1 MNQENT
7 SAPAENKMGTMPIGK
22 LLFNMSLPMMISM
35 LVQALYNIV
44 DSIFVAKLSENAL
57 TAVSLAFPLQTLLI
71 AVGTG
76 TGVGM
81 NALLSKSL
89 GEKNFKK
96 ANATAS
102 NAAVL
107 YFFSY
112 LVFFILGFTIV
123 RPFYA
128 SQIGNADQEIMELGI
143 EYLSTVMIFSFGLLA
158 QVFFERLLTSTG
170 RTIFSMTSQLTGA
183 ITNIILDPILIFGL
197 LGAPKMGVTGAAV
210 ATVIGQ
216 CVAALVA
223 GFCNHR
229 YNHDV
234 KLKFHGFRLDF
245 HIIGTIYAVGIPT
258 IIMQSI
264 GSVMTYCM
272 NRILIEFSSTAT
284 AVFGVY
290 FKLQSF
296 FFMPVFGLNNG
307 ITPIIAYNYGAGQ
320 RKRMLKTIKLSMLV
334 AFCLTFIGFLCFEG
348 IPQILFGY
356 VQCIERDAH
365 HRSSCP
371 ADHRNPLSDRMVLYC
386 IRNSISGSWKSI
398 FQYDRLHYASV
409 ICTDPRRIYPCK
421 AWRSSCSVV
430 VLPDCGGHFTYGL
443 LLLPGTDQP
452 DDHFQGSRGKALV
465 ELCSDSSSDSEKED
479 FHVSIQI
486 RENLL
491 FILTLSYINPCM
503 DSSSQAQSQP
513 LHL

>member
-7 SAPAENKMGTMPIGK
+7 SAPAENKIGTMPIGK

-128 SQIGNADQEIMELGI
+128 SQIGNAAQEIMELGI

-170 RTIFSMTSQLTGA
+170 RTIFSMISQLTGA

-320 RKRMLKTIKLSMLV
+320 RKRMLKTVKLSMLV

-348 IPQILFGY
+348 IPQILLGMFNASDEMLTIGVPALRIIGIHY
-356 VQCIERDAH
+356 LIAWFCI
-365 HRSSCP
+365 
-371 ADHRNPLSDRMVLYC
+371 V
-386 IRNSISGSWKSI
+386 SGTV
-398 FQYDRLHYASV
+398 FQAL
-409 ICTDPRRIYPCK
+409 
-421 AWRSSCSVV
+421 
-430 VLPDCGGHFTYGL
+430 
-443 LLLPGTDQP
+443 
-452 DDHFQGSRGKALV
+452 GKAFF
-465 ELCSDSSSDSEKED
+465 SMI
-479 FHVSIQI
+479 VSIMRQ
-486 RENLL
+486 L
-491 FILTLSYINPCM
+491 FVLIPAAYILAKLGGLHVVWWSFPIAEVISLMVSSFFLVRINRTIISRVPEGK
-503 DSSSQAQSQP
+503 
-513 LHL
+513 L

>member
-143 EYLSTVMIFSFGLLA
+143 KYLSTVMIFSFGLLA

-348 IPQILFGY
+348 IPQILLSMFNASDEMLTIGVPALRIIGIHY
-356 VQCIERDAH
+356 LIAWFCI
-365 HRSSCP
+365 
-371 ADHRNPLSDRMVLYC
+371 V
-386 IRNSISGSWKSI
+386 SGTV
-398 FQYDRLHYASV
+398 FQAL
-409 ICTDPRRIYPCK
+409 
-421 AWRSSCSVV
+421 
-430 VLPDCGGHFTYGL
+430 
-443 LLLPGTDQP
+443 
-452 DDHFQGSRGKALV
+452 GKAFF
-465 ELCSDSSSDSEKED
+465 SMI
-479 FHVSIQI
+479 VSIMRQ
-486 RENLL
+486 L
-491 FILTLSYINPCM
+491 FVLIPAAYILAKLGGLHVVWWSFPIAEVISLMVSSFFLVRINRTIISRVPEGK
-503 DSSSQAQSQP
+503 
-513 LHL
+513 L

>member
-128 SQIGNADQEIMELGI
+128 SQIGNADQEIMELGV

-348 IPQILFGY
+348 IPQILLGMFNASDGMLTIGVPALRIIGIHY
-356 VQCIERDAH
+356 LIAWFCI
-365 HRSSCP
+365 
-371 ADHRNPLSDRMVLYC
+371 V
-386 IRNSISGSWKSI
+386 SGTV
-398 FQYDRLHYASV
+398 FQAL
-409 ICTDPRRIYPCK
+409 
-421 AWRSSCSVV
+421 
-430 VLPDCGGHFTYGL
+430 
-443 LLLPGTDQP
+443 
-452 DDHFQGSRGKALV
+452 GKAFF
-465 ELCSDSSSDSEKED
+465 SMI
-479 FHVSIQI
+479 VSIMRQ
-486 RENLL
+486 L
-491 FILTLSYINPCM
+491 FVLIPAAYILAKLGGLHVVWWSFPIAEVISLMVSSFFLVRINRTIISRVPEGK
-503 DSSSQAQSQP
+503 
-513 LHL
+513 L

>member
-112 LVFFILGFTIV
+112 LIFFILGFTIV

-348 IPQILFGY
+348 IPQILLSLFNASDDMLAIGIPALRIIGIHY
-356 VQCIERDAH
+356 LIAWFCI
-365 HRSSCP
+365 
-371 ADHRNPLSDRMVLYC
+371 V
-386 IRNSISGSWKSI
+386 SGTV
-398 FQYDRLHYASV
+398 FQAL
-409 ICTDPRRIYPCK
+409 
-421 AWRSSCSVV
+421 
-430 VLPDCGGHFTYGL
+430 
-443 LLLPGTDQP
+443 
-452 DDHFQGSRGKALV
+452 GKAFF
-465 ELCSDSSSDSEKED
+465 SMI
-479 FHVSIQI
+479 VSIMRQ
-486 RENLL
+486 L
-491 FILTLSYINPCM
+491 FVLIPAAYILAKLGGLHVVWWSFPIAEIISLMVSSFFLVRINRTIISRVPEGK
-503 DSSSQAQSQP
+503 
-513 LHL
+513 L

>member
-102 NAAVL
+102 NAAIL

-216 CVAALVA
+216 CVATLVA

-348 IPQILFGY
+348 IPQILLGMFNASDELLTIGVPALRIIGIHY
-356 VQCIERDAH
+356 LIAWFCI
-365 HRSSCP
+365 
-371 ADHRNPLSDRMVLYC
+371 V
-386 IRNSISGSWKSI
+386 SGTV
-398 FQYDRLHYASV
+398 FQAL
-409 ICTDPRRIYPCK
+409 
-421 AWRSSCSVV
+421 
-430 VLPDCGGHFTYGL
+430 
-443 LLLPGTDQP
+443 
-452 DDHFQGSRGKALV
+452 GKAFF
-465 ELCSDSSSDSEKED
+465 SMI
-479 FHVSIQI
+479 VSIMRQ
-486 RENLL
+486 L
-491 FILTLSYINPCM
+491 FVLIPAAYILAKLGGLHVVWWSFPIAEVISLMVSSFFLVRINRTIISRVPEGK
-503 DSSSQAQSQP
+503 
-513 LHL
+513 L

>member
-170 RTIFSMTSQLTGA
+170 RTIFSMISQLTGA

-348 IPQILFGY
+348 IPQILLGMFNASDEMLTIGVLALRIIGIHY
-356 VQCIERDAH
+356 LIAWFCI
-365 HRSSCP
+365 
-371 ADHRNPLSDRMVLYC
+371 V
-386 IRNSISGSWKSI
+386 SGTV
-398 FQYDRLHYASV
+398 FQAL
-409 ICTDPRRIYPCK
+409 
-421 AWRSSCSVV
+421 
-430 VLPDCGGHFTYGL
+430 
-443 LLLPGTDQP
+443 
-452 DDHFQGSRGKALV
+452 GKAFF
-465 ELCSDSSSDSEKED
+465 SMI
-479 FHVSIQI
+479 VSIMRQ
-486 RENLL
+486 L
-491 FILTLSYINPCM
+491 FVLIPAAYILAKLGGLHVVWWSFPIAEVISLMVSSFFLVRINRTIISRVPEGK
-503 DSSSQAQSQP
+503 
-513 LHL
+513 L

>member
-272 NRILIEFSSTAT
+272 NRILIQFTVTAT

-348 IPQILFGY
+348 IPQILLGMFNASDEMLTIGVPALRIIGIHY
-356 VQCIERDAH
+356 LIAWFCI
-365 HRSSCP
+365 
-371 ADHRNPLSDRMVLYC
+371 V
-386 IRNSISGSWKSI
+386 SGTV
-398 FQYDRLHYASV
+398 FQAL
-409 ICTDPRRIYPCK
+409 
-421 AWRSSCSVV
+421 
-430 VLPDCGGHFTYGL
+430 
-443 LLLPGTDQP
+443 
-452 DDHFQGSRGKALV
+452 GKAFF
-465 ELCSDSSSDSEKED
+465 SMI
-479 FHVSIQI
+479 VSIMRQ
-486 RENLL
+486 L
-491 FILTLSYINPCM
+491 FVLIPAAYILAKLGGLHVVWWSFPIAEVISLMVSSFFLVRINRTIISRVPEGK
-503 DSSSQAQSQP
+503 
-513 LHL
+513 L

>member
-128 SQIGNADQEIMELGI
+128 SQIGNADQEIMTLGI

-320 RKRMLKTIKLSMLV
+320 RKRMLKTIKLSTLV

-348 IPQILFGY
+348 IPQILLGMFNASDEMLTIGVPALRIIGIHY
-356 VQCIERDAH
+356 LIAWFCI
-365 HRSSCP
+365 
-371 ADHRNPLSDRMVLYC
+371 V
-386 IRNSISGSWKSI
+386 SGTV
-398 FQYDRLHYASV
+398 FQAL
-409 ICTDPRRIYPCK
+409 
-421 AWRSSCSVV
+421 
-430 VLPDCGGHFTYGL
+430 
-443 LLLPGTDQP
+443 
-452 DDHFQGSRGKALV
+452 GKAFF
-465 ELCSDSSSDSEKED
+465 SMI
-479 FHVSIQI
+479 VSIMRQ
-486 RENLL
+486 L
-491 FILTLSYINPCM
+491 FVLIPAAYILAKLGGLHVVWWSFPIAEVISLMVSSFFLVRINRTIISRVPEGK
-503 DSSSQAQSQP
+503 
-513 LHL
+513 L